1 MDYSII
7 LIDPSVT
14 NFTVS
19 EMIDENSIM
28 AANYRDKTVETNTT
42 DMLFHEFGHKID
54 YTYCIKFITF
64 ELITLTILADIKP
77 LKLDVPIVNNSGIEV
92 AYPAISPTVFGF
104 KFSVSASFLNVVTN
118 TYFEIITIIPE

>member
-1 MDYSII
+1 MKANNIIGIIIVIATKIKSI
-7 LIDPSVT
+7 LIAL
-14 NFTVS
+14 FF
-19 EMIDENSIM
+19 
-28 AANYRDKTVETNTT
+28 NTFWF
-42 DMLFHEFGHKID
+42 LFKKID
-54 YTYCIKFITF
+54 DTYCIKFITF